1 MNRLTYSVFLS
12 ECQKSEVYEQN
23 SKECCFTGAV
33 QVLLVSRTSV
43 VREPYKCCS
52 QAV

>member
-23 SKECCFTGAV
+23 SKECCFTGDG
-33 QVLLVSRTSV
+33 VLLVSIR
-43 VREPYKCCS
+43 
-52 QAV
+52 